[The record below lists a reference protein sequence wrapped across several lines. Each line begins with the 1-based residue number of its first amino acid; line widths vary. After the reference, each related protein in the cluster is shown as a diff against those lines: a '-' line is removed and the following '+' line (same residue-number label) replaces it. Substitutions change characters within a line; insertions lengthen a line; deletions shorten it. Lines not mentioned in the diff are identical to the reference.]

1 MNENDKSR
9 SGLQTAVDFAHAA
22 RAAKRI
28 MQAAAVSGVHGAAAA
43 TAREAFPLLLKILI
57 AALVVFIVVPMVIF
71 TALPNIFFGYNS
83 SGTDT
88 VIQMTQQ
95 AMTLGGV
102 YMTLGN
108 FEGAQ
113 IDSVVTGIA
122 AEYEKNGTTIDH
134 IVVSSAMTDDDLLW
148 VIAINS
154 AAHQQDLNTMSA
166 DLIRDFCKSSLSYTP
181 SLSFMD
187 SGDDGVVTTLRIE
200 VKHLDPEKLMD
211 ELGFDDEAR
220 QWAGALYETLEES
233 DAINKYRS
241 YYVETGKLTV
251 TLSEIDTVNAAEIIN
266 LTPKKRT
273 LFGTLLA
280 SAFRSI
286 WTVLTVPGQKEL
298 KATADVDDNVRE
310 AVVEPVQEEKQES
323 VAAQAA
329 PCATEDIAEPE
340 PADEELNRIVGIF
353 KLAREQGYTLKLIP
367 GTPEEN
373 APVFD
378 FEHER
383 ILRNAA

>member
-22 RAAKRI
+22 RAVKRI

-43 TAREAFPLLLKILI
+43 TARETFPVLLKVLI
-57 AALVVFIVVPMVIF
+57 AVLVVFIVVPMVIF

-122 AEYEKNGTTIDH
+122 AEYEKNGTIIDH

-148 VIAINS
+148 AIAINS

-166 DLIRDFCKSSLSYTP
+166 DLIRDFCKSSLTAFSLMLFRSYGNTLA
-181 SLSFMD
+181 SLSMI
-187 SGDDGVVTTLRIE
+187 S
-200 VKHLDPEKLMD
+200 
-211 ELGFDDEAR
+211 AR
-220 QWAGALYETLEES
+220 KTPPTS
-233 DAINKYRS
+233 
-241 YYVETGKLTV
+241 
-251 TLSEIDTVNAAEIIN
+251 
-266 LTPKKRT
+266 LTPAHR
-273 LFGTLLA
+273 LLCRP
-280 SAFRSI
+280 S
-286 WTVLTVPGQKEL
+286 
-298 KATADVDDNVRE
+298 
-310 AVVEPVQEEKQES
+310 
-323 VAAQAA
+323 
-329 PCATEDIAEPE
+329 
-340 PADEELNRIVGIF
+340 
-353 KLAREQGYTLKLIP
+353 
-367 GTPEEN
+367 
-373 APVFD
+373 
-378 FEHER
+378 
-383 ILRNAA
+383 

>member
-22 RAAKRI
+22 RAVKRI

-43 TAREAFPLLLKILI
+43 TAREAFPVLLKVLV
-57 AALVVFIVVPMVIF
+57 AALVVFIVMPMVIF

-95 AMTLGGV
+95 AMTLG
-102 YMTLGN
+102 N

-134 IVVSSAMTDDDLLW
+134 IVVTSAMTDDDLLW

-220 QWAGALYETLEES
+220 PMG
-233 DAINKYRS
+233 RS
-241 YYVETGKLTV
+241 
-251 TLSEIDTVNAAEIIN
+251 A
-266 LTPKKRT
+266 
-273 LFGTLLA
+273 
-280 SAFRSI
+280 
-286 WTVLTVPGQKEL
+286 
-298 KATADVDDNVRE
+298 
-310 AVVEPVQEEKQES
+310 
-323 VAAQAA
+323 
-329 PCATEDIAEPE
+329 
-340 PADEELNRIVGIF
+340 
-353 KLAREQGYTLKLIP
+353 
-367 GTPEEN
+367 
-373 APVFD
+373 
-378 FEHER
+378 
-383 ILRNAA
+383 LRNT

>member
-1 MNENDKSR
+1 MNENDKSQ

-22 RAAKRI
+22 RAVKRI

-43 TAREAFPLLLKILI
+43 TAREAFPVLLKVLV
-57 AALVVFIVVPMVIF
+57 AALVVFIVMPMVIF

-88 VIQMTQQ
+88 VVQMTQQ

-166 DLIRDFCKSSLSYTP
+166 DLANRAYPIR
-181 SLSFMD
+181 
-187 SGDDGVVTTLRIE
+187 LRS
-200 VKHLDPEKLMD
+200 
-211 ELGFDDEAR
+211 
-220 QWAGALYETLEES
+220 ALW
-233 DAINKYRS
+233 I
-241 YYVETGKLTV
+241 
-251 TLSEIDTVNAAEIIN
+251 AAMM
-266 LTPKKRT
+266 
-273 LFGTLLA
+273 A
-280 SAFRSI
+280 S
-286 WTVLTVPGQKEL
+286 
-298 KATADVDDNVRE
+298 
-310 AVVEPVQEEKQES
+310 
-323 VAAQAA
+323 
-329 PCATEDIAEPE
+329 
-340 PADEELNRIVGIF
+340 
-353 KLAREQGYTLKLIP
+353 
-367 GTPEEN
+367 
-373 APVFD
+373 
-378 FEHER
+378 
-383 ILRNAA
+383 